1 MAKASRTLS
10 APTRLRNPR
19 RPTRP
24 HTFGVRG
31 LVSDEDDDVMLTP
44 PLRVE
49 HAAG

>member
-10 APTRLRNPR
+10 APARRRNR
-19 RPTRP
+19 RHRHNP
-24 HTFGVRG
+24 HIRVRA
-31 LVSDEDDDVMLTP
+31 LVGDEHDDDVMLTP

>member
-24 HTFGVRG
+24 HVRARC
-31 LVSDEDDDVMLTP
+31 LVDDEDGDGVMLAP